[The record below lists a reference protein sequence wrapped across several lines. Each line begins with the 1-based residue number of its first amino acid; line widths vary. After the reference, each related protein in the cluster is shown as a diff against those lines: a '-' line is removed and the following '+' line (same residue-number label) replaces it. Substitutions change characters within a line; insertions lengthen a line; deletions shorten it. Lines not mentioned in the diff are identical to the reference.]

1 MVANGRRRSPV
12 SPSHFASSAATA
24 TAVTVPSLS
33 LAPTYGQMGVP
44 AYVKAALCSAH
55 PRSAIC
61 QCQGASAVS
70 MATPP
75 ASRGASVSE
84 CKRVRASGA
93 GNPQFRA
100 TSTPADRTQP
110 PGLLPPLLPL
120 LLSTTFSAAAVAI
133 LRRHP
138 LDHPLPP
145 TTRDRLGPRYL
156 SQARMRS
163 YNFRNS

>member
-1 MVANGRRRSPV
+1 
-12 SPSHFASSAATA
+12 
-24 TAVTVPSLS
+24 
-33 LAPTYGQMGVP
+33 MGVP

-55 PRSAIC
+55 PRPAIC

-75 ASRGASVSE
+75 ASRGASASE

-100 TSTPADRTQP
+100 TSTPAGGTQP

-120 LLSTTFSAAAVAI
+120 LLSTTFSAAAVAT

-138 LDHPLPP
+138 LGYPLPP

-163 YNFRNS
+163 YDFRNS